1 MRLLLD
7 SHFAYWLALKRGIL
21 KPAELAILAD
31 PANELFVAS
40 VTIWELRIKWERRFA
55 SGARKGE
62 ARPEDVL
69 TSLRLMGV
77 GWVDLDGDLAV
88 ATLAEPLGHNDPFD
102 ELLLVIAQERG
113 LKLFTRD
120 GKMAS
125 HPLAIVAA

>member
-62 ARPEDVL
+62 ARPDDVL

-88 ATLAEPLGHNDPFD
+88 ATLAEHWGTTIHSMNFCW
-102 ELLLVIAQERG
+102 
-113 LKLFTRD
+113 
-120 GKMAS
+120 
-125 HPLAIVAA
+125 